1 MKPETKFRVNLVDPF
16 LKTLKNCTS
25 FSIQQVSI
33 NGDPDKMLCLNGR
46 FVGLELKDVGEKPRK
61 LQVFKLDQIDRTN
74 GVALV
79 ADRDN
84 WNETK
89 EILSYMDATKENAW
103 KQRTPLKIKKL
114 LEKELESFSSTKT

>member
-1 MKPETKFRVNLVDPF
+1 MKPETKFRVNIVDPF

-33 NGDPDKMLCLNGR
+33 NGDPDKMLCIHGR

-61 LQVFKLDQIDRTN
+61 LQAFKLDQIKRTG

-79 ADRDN
+79 ADREN
-84 WNETK
+84 WQYIKFILSEMDSTK
-89 EILSYMDATKENAW
+89 EEA
-103 KQRTPLKIKKL
+103 
-114 LEKELESFSSTKT
+114 